1 MAYGDSLEATEQAAR
16 EGYKGIDKNLLS
28 TSDLVPIV
36 NHSTVLDSFLGGR
49 FTHRWTG
56 AAWGEGNLVL
66 DPLRK
71 SGVGART
78 WADVQMVTDETG
90 KRRIHTLEEHVRHGI
105 EHNVL
110 QVPEAKAQSL
120 MELEAFWENV
130 RVVMERHGHPRVMM
144 TLPNYGHPARRLKAA
159 KSQGF
164 KTAIIFGNLRSPRP
178 PDFDVYWRPYVD
190 ALWGDAWGPLG

>member
-16 EGYKGIDKNLLS
+16 EGYKGIDKNILS

-36 NHSTVLDSFLGGR
+36 NHSSVFDSHLGGK

-56 AAWGEGNLVL
+56 PEWGEGDLIL
-66 DPLRK
+66 DPARK
-71 SGVGART
+71 AGVGSRT
-78 WADVQMVTDETG
+78 WADVSMVTSEDG
-90 KRRIHTLEEHVRHGI
+90 KRRIYPLATHIQHGVD
-105 EHNVL
+105 HNVL
-110 QVPEAKAQSL
+110 QVPESKAQ
-120 MELEAFWENV
+120 ELQERPEFWANV
-130 RVVMERHGHPRVMM
+130 GKAMDLYGHPRVMM
-144 TLPNYGHPARRLKAA
+144 TLAQYGHPARRLKAA

-178 PDFDVYWRPYVD
+178 ADFDVYWRPYVD